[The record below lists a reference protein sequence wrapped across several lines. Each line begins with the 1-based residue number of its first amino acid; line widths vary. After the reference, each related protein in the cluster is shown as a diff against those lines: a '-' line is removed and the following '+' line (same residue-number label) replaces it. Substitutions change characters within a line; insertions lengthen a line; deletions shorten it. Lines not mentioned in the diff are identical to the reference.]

1 MSFGFEHRLSD
12 PRPRIWLARAA
23 VAVGIAATMATLA
36 PLSSSQSAVGGTTR
50 CIRTSGNVAHY
61 CGRARARLS
70 VFPNALFKGGFCAH
84 KKVAGIDLLQVRIG
98 AKSLDASRT
107 NGGLPYF
114 SLGIADPRSRPR
126 SGNVIAYY
134 RSKRWVG
141 RVVSWKGGAAGGM
154 FGAQSIVGGHG
165 EAGGRFRC

>member
-1 MSFGFEHRLSD
+1 MSFRFEHRLSD
-12 PRPRIWLARAA
+12 PQPLIWLARAA

-36 PLSSSQSAVGGTTR
+36 PLSSSQSAVGGAR
-50 CIRTSGNVAHY
+50 CIRTRGNVAHY

-98 AKSLDASRT
+98 AESLDASAT
-107 NGGLPYF
+107 NAGLSYF

-134 RSKRWVG
+134 QSKRWVG
-141 RVVSWKGGAAGGM
+141 RVVSLKGGAEGGV
-154 FGAQSIVGGHG
+154 FGAQGIVDSQSA
-165 EAGGRFRC
+165 AGGRFRC